1 MKLPGKE
8 EYFNE
13 IIESQMEEIM
23 KIIKSGKE
31 ENERENI
38 LKKLERINFFVASP
52 TQISLII
59 NKGFIFSLFHL
70 LNFNLSEEENKL
82 SEVILNNEFFL
93 IKIVVESIT
102 EITSILINVFFIIN
116 FRKLTNIF

>member
-13 IIESQMEEIM
+13 IIESHMEEIM

-59 NKGFIFSLFHL
+59 NKGFIFYSFEYYRDNSLFK
-70 LNFNLSEEENKL
+70 LNRRFQNIRFFS
-82 SEVILNNEFFL
+82 VIF
-93 IKIVVESIT
+93 
-102 EITSILINVFFIIN
+102 
-116 FRKLTNIF
+116 